1 MWQSDL
7 SVKTKGQFK
16 GGKQTDKRSDT
27 DRLTK
32 YLHCFH
38 REVWSGLHIGSKTKL
53 EVISTH
59 ENVYGH
65 SH

>member
-1 MWQSDL
+1 MSQSDL
-7 SVKTKGQFK
+7 SVKMKGQFK
-16 GGKQTDKRSDT
+16 GGKQTDKGSDT

-32 YLHCFH
+32 YLHWFY
-38 REVWSGLHIGSKTKL
+38 REVWCGLHIGSKTKV
-53 EVISTH
+53 EVISTY